1 MSMEQPLLQSGR
13 LKGTFSSSE
22 KGWYPQAFL
31 LPHCHCLWV
40 QAFWRKSS
48 RKCSPYGGHL
58 PILSHERYHSTP
70 SIDDSNSKVAQ
81 GMELKESNFKTGT
94 RWTEQNLKAEG

>member
-1 MSMEQPLLQSGR
+1 MV
-13 LKGTFSSSE
+13 SSSISPPTLSLPL
-22 KGWYPQAFL
+22 GAGFL
-31 LPHCHCLWV
+31 EE
-40 QAFWRKSS
+40 S
-48 RKCSPYGGHL
+48 SPYGGHL